1 MTEDN
6 IGQRIKELRCQ
17 RGLSQ
22 EELARRI
29 AMPRTAVTKIE
40 SGSQEIRFR
49 ELAKFA
55 EALGISLGTLV
66 EERRPVRE
74 SDEYAYSRVSDSAQ
88 GYGHPGK
95 DSAIFALVSDSA
107 PEYGDAPCGLE
118 TILHVILLAA
128 AGDPLLDSRCL
139 TEIVL
144 EADRRHLAAYGKSIS
159 GIPKG
164 SRTEMEDAIES
175 TLENMVRG
183 NVLQRVVYNESGT
196 RRYLPLRMPDLQELT
211 ASAYVLIEK
220 AVCMKRREGRT
231 AGK

>member
-1 MTEDN
+1 MTEEN

-29 AMPRTAVTKIE
+29 AIPRTAVTKIE

-74 SDEYAYSRVSDSAQ
+74 SDENAFFRVSDSAQ
-88 GYGHPGK
+88 G
-95 DSAIFALVSDSA
+95 
-107 PEYGDAPCGLE
+107 YGDAPCGLE

-144 EADRRHLAAYGKSIS
+144 QADRMHLAAYGKSIS

-164 SRTEMEDAIES
+164 SRTEMEIAIET

-183 NVLQRVVYNESGT
+183 NVLQRVVDNESAT

-220 AVCMKRREGRT
+220 AVCMKR
-231 AGK
+231 